1 METVM
6 CAHKTGKPWA
16 AGDFEEIRQMVAG
29 KTPIRTICAKL
40 GRTQAAVY
48 RKASQMGISLRP
60 AQGPF
65 KARPFSAQ
73 ELQQRFSPDGP
84 LDLSLCGLLFKMNR
98 L

>member
-1 METVM
+1 M
-6 CAHKTGKPWA
+6 CAHKTGKPWT
-16 AGDFEEIRQMVAG
+16 AGDFEEMRQMVAS

-48 RKASQMGISLRP
+48 RKASQIRISLRP
-60 AQGPF
+60 AQGPS

-73 ELQQRFSPDGP
+73 DLQQLISPESP
-84 LDLSLCGLLFKMNR
+84 LDLSLCGLLLKLNR